1 MDQRELRWR
10 GYLQQIA
17 EGNSAA
23 LSLLYHD
30 SAPIVNGFALRMLRN
45 PADAEEV
52 VLEVFEQVWRMAA
65 RYDSDRSRVLWW
77 LTMLTRSRALD
88 RIRSTRRRSEVEEA
102 VEVLPEFDAHGD
114 EPEYSASMAE
124 EQVRMWRALSELPPE
139 QRQALELA
147 FFSEMSH
154 SEIAKRL
161 DLPLGTIKTRIR
173 TALRRMRDCLD
184 RDASRTAEQSA

>member
-1 MDQRELRWR
+1 
-10 GYLQQIA
+10 
-17 EGNSAA
+17 
-23 LSLLYHD
+23 
-30 SAPIVNGFALRMLRN
+30 MLRN